1 MTDANE
7 EPEPPDELPD
17 DLVARIDSL
26 EIPALKAVRSYAG
39 QRIESLRT
47 PLEEEIEATAAG
59 ELVEIED
66 HGTYALVKMHPS
78 DPGGPGANTDLVSLY
93 HVRREPQ
100 LDGTE
105 SVHWAYLGDVD
116 DAERED

>member
-7 EPEPPDELPD
+7 DPEPPKDLPD

-26 EIPALKAVRSYAG
+26 EIPALKAVRSYAER
-39 QRIESLRT
+39 RIDALRT

-59 ELVEIED
+59 EVVEIED
-66 HGTYALVKMHPS
+66 HGAYALVKMHPS
-78 DPGGPGANTDLVSLY
+78 DPDGPGANADLVSLY

-105 SVHWAYLGDVD
+105 SIHWAYLGDVD